1 MPRQAGLA
9 SLPGAKND
17 QHALS
22 LTSCYKHQA
31 ARMPA
36 AWRGKYYP
44 PAMEIYRIIY
54 TSTAVRAP
62 GPAEFERLLM
72 QARIY
77 NYSLGIS
84 GLLLRAETQYLQLL
98 EGPAAAV
105 AGLYERIAHDPR
117 HYGVKTLEHAAV
129 PRLLL
134 PHASLAFADT
144 GPANLA
150 RLVAALAPPHRQ
162 SPPLAR
168 DGQRNTAAVL
178 LNFIE
183 VHCSHLLALPGPDPA
198 SRLPRPQPT

>member
-1 MPRQAGLA
+1 
-9 SLPGAKND
+9 
-17 QHALS
+17 
-22 LTSCYKHQA
+22 
-31 ARMPA
+31 MPA

-62 GPAEFERLLM
+62 
-72 QARIY
+72 
-77 NYSLGIS
+77 
-84 GLLLRAETQYLQLL
+84 
-98 EGPAAAV
+98 
-105 AGLYERIAHDPR
+105 
-117 HYGVKTLEHAAV
+117 
-129 PRLLL
+129 
-134 PHASLAFADT
+134 